1 MRITAFLVLVS
12 TASAALIERQPGGGW
27 WDANWTGP
35 RGFDGCPQF
44 QHVAVLSVDG
54 SHASDIDKWLS
65 LKPSSNIPMMLHV
78 PS

>member
-1 MRITAFLVLVS
+1 MRIKAFLVMVS
-12 TASAALIERQPGGGW
+12 TASAALIERQLGGGW

-35 RGFDGCPQF
+35 RGADGCPQF

-65 LKPSSNIPMMLHV
+65 LKPSSNIPMMLQ
-78 PS
+78 SA